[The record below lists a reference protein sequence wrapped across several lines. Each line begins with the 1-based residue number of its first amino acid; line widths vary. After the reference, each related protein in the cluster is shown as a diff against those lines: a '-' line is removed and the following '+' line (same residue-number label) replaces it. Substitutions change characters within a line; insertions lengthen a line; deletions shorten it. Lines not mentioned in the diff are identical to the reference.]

1 MLFIVGIYVVGLGI
15 DVGMYMFFNEVM
27 FNVVCHVIIIPF
39 RFRFFFFKYMNLSS
53 GNYDV
58 SEPMPFPVFDMA

>member
-39 RFRFFFFKYMNLSS
+39 RFRFFFLNI
-53 GNYDV
+53 
-58 SEPMPFPVFDMA
+58 